1 MTLQP
6 QIILYATYL
15 VSWIISSSSSSS
27 PALHFFREPHA
38 PHPTSDCCSCCFASR
53 ISGKH
58 IQTWLGAAV
67 GTTTSLSQ
75 GYFRK
80 ITSLQPFCQPPPHR
94 IYMIKQN
101 QTVRQQQQQPSET
114 CANNFTFIYVVCK
127 YPFSPITVCAGQK
140 RKCQQPAGTEIAKCG
155 CFGQIDAFEG
165 EKDRKKVHLS
175 GATRILQPKREYLE
189 EFTYLQG
196 TIPQS
201 SSSSSADK

>member
-15 VSWIISSSSSSS
+15 VSWIISSSSSS

-38 PHPTSDCCSCCFASR
+38 PHPTSDCCSCCFASG

-80 ITSLQPFCQPPPHR
+80 FTSLQPFCQPPPHR

-101 QTVRQQQQQPSET
+101 QTVRQQQPSET

-127 YPFSPITVCAGQK
+127 YVSLLSNHGVCRAEK
-140 RKCQQPAGTEIAKCG
+140 EMPAAGTEIAKCG

-165 EKDRKKVHLS
+165 RKT
-175 GATRILQPKREYLE
+175 GKRY
-189 EFTYLQG
+189 
-196 TIPQS
+196 I
-201 SSSSSADK
+201 